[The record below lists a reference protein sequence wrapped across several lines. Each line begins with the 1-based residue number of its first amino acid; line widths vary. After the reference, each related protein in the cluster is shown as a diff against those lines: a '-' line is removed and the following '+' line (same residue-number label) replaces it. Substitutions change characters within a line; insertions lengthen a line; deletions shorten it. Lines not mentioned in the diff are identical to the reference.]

1 MPDSLTSL
9 FSSLFKTALPRH
21 AARLATP
28 SLPGA
33 SAALTS
39 VALAKHAPARVA
51 LVITPGAAALERVY
65 ADLCALGRDSGVTP
79 LSFPLQSEADV
90 EATGL
95 RLQVLRALRKDAGQD
110 TQGKNLPR
118 VVICSIQALLQPVP
132 DPDALQEASITLR
145 VGTSIPFDDLITR
158 LVLTG

>member
-21 AARLATP
+21 ATRLATP

-33 SAALTS
+33 SAALTA
-39 VALAKHAPARVA
+39 VALAQRSPAHIA
-51 LVITPGAAALERVY
+51 LVVTPGATALERVY
-65 ADLCALGRDSGVTP
+65 ADLCAFGRDSGVSP
-79 LSFPLQSEADV
+79 MSFPLQSEADV

-95 RLQVLRALRKDAGQD
+95 RLNVLRAVRKETASD
-110 TQGKNLPR
+110 THEKALPR
-118 VVICSIQALLQPVP
+118 VVVTSIQALLQPIP
-132 DPDALQEASITLR
+132 DPEALQQASITLR